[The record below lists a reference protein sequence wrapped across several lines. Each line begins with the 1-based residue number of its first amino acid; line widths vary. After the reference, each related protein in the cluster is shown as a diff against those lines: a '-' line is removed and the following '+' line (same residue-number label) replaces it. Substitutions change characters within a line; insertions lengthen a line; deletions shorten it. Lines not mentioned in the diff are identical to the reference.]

1 MPTKK
6 EKEMLLKR
14 EEFMKAMNEE
24 RESEIEEDLEV
35 PEPTEL
41 PFNIE
46 EPSKPLSMYT
56 MLQQQIA
63 KIEERLSVLEGK
75 NSSAVKDVKFPGVR
89 GTIGEPRKLKFPR
102 QTGEGNYYTSYK

>member
-6 EKEMLLKR
+6 EKEMLLKY

-24 RESEIEEDLEV
+24 RESELDETETPVYEELNPLV
-35 PEPTEL
+35 
-41 PFNIE
+41 E
-46 EPSKPLSMYT
+46 EKHPMDITDMFERLV
-56 MLQQQIA
+56 

-75 NSSAVKDVKFPGVR
+75 NCSTVKDVKFPGVR
-89 GTIGEPRKLKFPR
+89 GTIGEPRKVKFPR